1 MTRSLAD
8 VIECH
13 HVWAYADSGYNCNAH
28 GERHLV
34 RVSFLFSSLTGSR
47 FCVFP
52 TALEEGGVM
61 ANEKNLKPIKKG
73 QLSKEEAKKR
83 GAAGARKREEKKAK
97 ERIFAESIKQMLTD
111 DDWRE
116 IILNAIERAKDS
128 DKAFEVIRDTL
139 GQKPKD
145 QVALETEIP
154 FSIEIKTIE

>member
-1 MTRSLAD
+1 
-8 VIECH
+8 
-13 HVWAYADSGYNCNAH
+13 
-28 GERHLV
+28 
-34 RVSFLFSSLTGSR
+34 
-47 FCVFP
+47 
-52 TALEEGGVM
+52 M

-73 QLSKEEAKKR
+73 QLSSEEAKKR

-97 ERIFAESIKQMLTD
+97 ERIFAESIKLMLTD